1 MRFNWGTGIV
11 VAMIVFMSFIVTL
24 VVIMSGSGDG
34 LEESGYYEK
43 GNRHDEK
50 LEAMQNAANLGA
62 VLEIKWLPAA
72 RAVSIDFGTGNAP
85 DSGIVLLKRPSD
97 LRLDFNQSLRPGT
110 DSQVVAWEGRQSGLW
125 NVECSWHQQGKR
137 YFKAHQLLI
146 P

>member
-72 RAVSIDFGTGNAP
+72 RSVSIDFGTGNAP
-85 DSGIVLLKRPSD
+85 DSGSVLLKRPSD
-97 LRLDFNQSLRPGT
+97 LRLDFNQSLRSGI
-110 DSQVVAWEGRQSGLW
+110 DSQVVSWEGRQSGLW

-137 YFKAHQLLI
+137 YFKAQQLLI

>member
-50 LEAMQNAANLGA
+50 LEAMQNAAKLGA
-62 VLEIKWLPAA
+62 ALEIKWLQTA
-72 RAVSIDFGTGNAP
+72 RSVSIDFGTGNAP
-85 DSGIVLLKRPSD
+85 DSGNVLLKRPSD
-97 LRLDFNQSLRPGT
+97 LRLDFDQSLRPGM
-110 DSQVVAWEGRQSGLW
+110 DSQVVSWEGRQSGLW
-125 NVECSWHQQGKR
+125 NVECSWHQQGRR
-137 YFKAHQLLI
+137 YFKAQQLLI

>member
-62 VLEIKWLPAA
+62 VLEIKWLSAA
-72 RAVSIDFGTGNAP
+72 RSVSIDFGTGNAP
-85 DSGIVLLKRPSD
+85 DSGSVLLKRPSD
-97 LRLDFNQSLRPGT
+97 LRLDFNQSLRSGI
-110 DSQVVAWEGRQSGLW
+110 DSQVVSWEGRQSGLW

-137 YFKAHQLLI
+137 YFKAQQLLI

>member
-1 MRFNWGTGIV
+1 MRINWGTGIV

-34 LEESGYYEK
+34 LEEAGYYEK

-50 LEAMQNAANLGA
+50 LQAMQNAATLGA
-62 VLEIKWLPAA
+62 ALEIKWLPAA
-72 RAVSIDFGTGNAP
+72 GAVSIHFGNGNAP
-85 DSGIVLLKRPSD
+85 DSGSVLLKRPSD
-97 LRLDFNQSLRPGT
+97 LKLDFKQNLQPGT
-110 DSQVVAWEGRQSGLW
+110 DSQTVSWAGRQSGLW

-137 YFKAHQLLI
+137 YFKAQQLLI

>member
-1 MRFNWGTGIV
+1 M
-11 VAMIVFMSFIVTL
+11 AMIAFMSFIVTL

-72 RAVSIDFGTGNAP
+72 RSVSIDFGTGNAP
-85 DSGIVLLKRPSD
+85 DSGSVLLKRPSD
-97 LRLDFNQSLRPGT
+97 LRLDFNQSLRSGI
-110 DSQVVAWEGRQSGLW
+110 DSQVVSWEGRQSGLW

-137 YFKAHQLLI
+137 YFKAQQLLI

>member
-11 VAMIVFMSFIVTL
+11 VAMIAFMSFIVTL

-72 RAVSIDFGTGNAP
+72 RSVSIDFGTGNAP
-85 DSGIVLLKRPSD
+85 DSGSVLLKRPSD
-97 LRLDFNQSLRPGT
+97 LRLDFNQSLRSGI
-110 DSQVVAWEGRQSGLW
+110 DSQVVSWEGRQSGLW
-125 NVECSWHQQGKR
+125 NVECSWHQKGKR
-137 YFKAHQLLI
+137 YFKAQQLLI